1 MTTATTPRP
10 PAPTITARKS
20 NVVRNRTFVWG
31 GVDLIVAIWVIIP
44 LFWIIAL
51 SFKPGADIADTHFD
65 LIPTHWTLG
74 NYRTIFKTSAFLDAL
89 RNSVGIAVIA
99 TLISVVLASFAAY
112 AISRL
117 RFRGKKILVGTS
129 LMVAMFPQ
137 ISLVTP
143 LFNVER
149 SAHLFNTWWG
159 LIIPYI
165 AFSLPLAIYTLSAF
179 FREIPRD
186 LERAAEIDG
195 ATPTQAFVRVIAPL
209 AMPGMVTSFIL
220 VFLFCWND
228 FLFAISFTSTSASQT
243 VPAAI
248 AFFTG
253 NSSFENPIG
262 NIAAAAVIITI
273 PILFFVLFFQRRIV
287 AGLTSG
293 AVKG

>member
-1 MTTATTPRP
+1 MAATATPPRNTK
-10 PAPTITARKS
+10 PASQKW
-20 NVVRNRTFVWG
+20 VWG
-31 GVDLIVAIWVIIP
+31 GVDLVVAIWVIIP
-44 LFWIIAL
+44 LLWIISL
-51 SFKPGADIADTHFD
+51 SFKTSSSITSTHFN
-65 LIPTHWTLG
+65 LIPSHWTLG

-99 TLISVVLASFAAY
+99 TLIAVIVASFAAY

-117 RFRGKKILVGTS
+117 RFRGKQVLVGSS
-129 LMVAMFPQ
+129 LLVAIFPQ
-137 ISLVTP
+137 ISLITP

-149 SAHLFNTWWG
+149 STHIFNTWLG

-186 LERAAEIDG
+186 LERAAQMDG

-228 FLFAISFTSTSASQT
+228 FLFAISFTATSSSQT

>member
-1 MTTATTPRP
+1 MATTVANANRP
-10 PAPTITARKS
+10 GR
-20 NVVRNRTFVWG
+20 NDVRNKKFVWG
-31 GVDLIVAIWVIIP
+31 GIDLVVAIWVIIP
-44 LFWIIAL
+44 LFWIVAL
-51 SFKPGADIADTHFD
+51 SFKTSASITSSHFN

-99 TLISVVLASFAAY
+99 TFISVILASFAAY

-117 RFRGKKILVGTS
+117 RFRGKKVLVGAS
-129 LMVAMFPQ
+129 LLVAMFPQ
-137 ISLVTP
+137 ISLITP
-143 LFNVER
+143 LFNFER
-149 SAHLFNTWWG
+149 SAHLFNTWFG

-165 AFSLPLAIYTLSAF
+165 CFSLPLAIYTLSAF

-186 LERAAEIDG
+186 LERAAQIDG
-195 ATPTQAFVRVIAPL
+195 ATPTQAFIRVIAPL

-228 FLFAISFTSTSASQT
+228 FLFAISFTATSSSQT

>member
-1 MTTATTPRP
+1 MAATLTPRKRAAWTGADFIVILWVLIP
-10 PAPTITARKS
+10 
-20 NVVRNRTFVWG
+20 VWW
-31 GVDLIVAIWVIIP
+31 IV
-44 LFWIIAL
+44 AL
-51 SFKPGADIADTHFD
+51 SFKDPSTISNGSFW
-65 LIPTHWTLG
+65 PTKWTFG
-74 NYRTIFKTSAFLDAL
+74 NYRTIFKTSDFLDAL
-89 RNSVGIAVIA
+89 RNSVVVAVIA
-99 TLISVVLASFAAY
+99 TLVAVILASFAAY

-117 RFRGKKILVGTS
+117 RFRGKRVLLGAS

-143 LFNVER
+143 MFNVER
-149 SAHLFNTWWG
+149 TIHLFDTWWG
-159 LIIPYI
+159 LVIPYI
-165 AFSLPLAIYTLSAF
+165 AFSLPLAIYILSSF

-186 LERAAEIDG
+186 LERAAEMDG
-195 ATPTQAFVRVIAPL
+195 ATPMQAFVRVIVPL
-209 AMPGMVTSFIL
+209 AMPGLVTASIL

-228 FLFAISFTSTSASQT
+228 FLFAISFTSTNNSRT

-273 PILFFVLFFQRRIV
+273 PILLFVLFFQRRIV

>member
-1 MTTATTPRP
+1 MADGLATT
-10 PAPTITARKS
+10 TGRK
-20 NVVRNRTFVWG
+20 FVWG
-31 GVDLIVAIWVIIP
+31 GIDVVVAIWIMIP
-44 LFWIIAL
+44 LAWIVSL
-51 SFKPGADIADTHFD
+51 SFKTSASITSSGFN
-65 LIPTHWTLG
+65 LIPSHWTWS
-74 NYRTIFKTSAFLDAL
+74 NYSNIFKTSAFLDAL

-99 TLISVVLASFAAY
+99 TVISVILASFAAY

-117 RFRGKKILVGTS
+117 RFRGKKLLVGAS
-129 LMVAMFPQ
+129 LLVAMFPQ

-149 SAHLFNTWWG
+149 STHIFNTWWG
-159 LIIPYI
+159 RIIPDI

-195 ATPTQAFVRVIAPL
+195 ATPTQAFMRVIAPL
-209 AMPGMVTSFIL
+209 AAPGMVTSFIL

-228 FLFAISFTSTSASQT
+228 FLFAISFTATSSAQT

>member
-1 MTTATTPRP
+1 MAATLTPRKR
-10 PAPTITARKS
+10 AGWTGA
-20 NVVRNRTFVWG
+20 
-31 GVDLIVAIWVIIP
+31 DLIVILWVLIP
-44 LFWIIAL
+44 VWWIVAL
-51 SFKPGADIADTHFD
+51 SFKAPSTISNGSFW
-65 LIPTHWTLG
+65 PTKWTFG
-74 NYRTIFKTSAFLDAL
+74 NYRTIFKTSDFLDAL
-89 RNSVGIAVIA
+89 RNSVVIAVIA
-99 TLISVVLASFAAY
+99 TLVAVVLASFAAY

-117 RFRGKKILVGTS
+117 RFRGKRVLLGAS

-143 LFNVER
+143 MFNVER
-149 SAHLFNTWWG
+149 SVHLFDTWWG
-159 LIIPYI
+159 LVIPYI
-165 AFSLPLAIYTLSAF
+165 AFSLPLAIYILSSF

-186 LERAAEIDG
+186 LERAAEMDG
-195 ATPTQAFVRVIAPL
+195 ATPMQAFVRVIAPL
-209 AMPGMVTSFIL
+209 AMPGLVTSSIL

-228 FLFAISFTSTSASQT
+228 FLFAISFTSTNNSRT

-273 PILFFVLFFQRRIV
+273 PILVFVLFFQRRIV

>member
-1 MTTATTPRP
+1 MAVAVAPPTRP
-10 PAPTITARKS
+10 KKPVNRK
-20 NVVRNRTFVWG
+20 FVWG
-31 GVDLIVAIWVIIP
+31 GVDLVVALWVIIP
-44 LFWIIAL
+44 LFWIISL
-51 SFKPGADIADTHFD
+51 SFKTPASITSTHFN

-99 TLISVVLASFAAY
+99 TTISVILASFAAY

-117 RFRGKKILVGTS
+117 RFRGKKVLVGAS
-129 LMVAMFPQ
+129 LLVAMFPQ
-137 ISLVTP
+137 ISLITP

-165 AFSLPLAIYTLSAF
+165 AFSLPIAIYTLSAF

-186 LERAAEIDG
+186 LERAAQIDG
-195 ATPTQAFVRVIAPL
+195 ATPVQAFVRVIAPL
-209 AMPGMVTSFIL
+209 AAPGMVTSFIL

-228 FLFAISFTSTSASQT
+228 FLFAISFTATSSAQT

-273 PILFFVLFFQRRIV
+273 PILFFVMFFQRRIV

>member
-1 MTTATTPRP
+1 MADIVTPRKK
-10 PAPTITARKS
+10 AAWTVA
-20 NVVRNRTFVWG
+20 
-31 GVDLIVAIWVIIP
+31 DLIVIIWVMVP
-44 LFWIIAL
+44 LWWIVAL
-51 SFKPGADIADTHFD
+51 SFKVPSTISDDSFW
-65 LIPTHWTLG
+65 PTKWTIG
-74 NYRTIFKTSAFLDAL
+74 NYRTIFKTSDFLDAL
-89 RNSVGIAVIA
+89 RNSVVIAVIA
-99 TLISVVLASFAAY
+99 TTVAVVLASFAAY

-117 RFRGKKILVGTS
+117 RFRGKRILLGAS

-143 LFNVER
+143 MFNVER
-149 SAHLFNTWWG
+149 SIHLFDTWWG
-159 LIIPYI
+159 LVIPYI
-165 AFSLPLAIYTLSAF
+165 AFSLPLAIYILSSF

-186 LERAAEIDG
+186 LERAAEMDG
-195 ATPTQAFVRVIAPL
+195 ATPLQAFVRVIAPL
-209 AMPGMVTSFIL
+209 AMPGVVTASIL

-228 FLFAISFTSTSASQT
+228 FLFAISFTSTNKSRT

>member
-1 MTTATTPRP
+1 MAIATNATTG
-10 PAPTITARKS
+10 RK
-20 NVVRNRTFVWG
+20 FAWG
-31 GVDLIVAIWVIIP
+31 GIDFVIAIWVIIP
-44 LFWIIAL
+44 LVWIVSL
-51 SFKPGADIADTHFD
+51 SFKAPSSIATKGFD
-65 LIPTHWTLG
+65 LIPTHWTLS
-74 NYRTIFKTSAFLDAL
+74 NYSTIFKTSDFIDAL

-99 TLISVVLASFAAY
+99 TLIAVVLASFAAY

-117 RFRGKKILVGTS
+117 RFRGKRVLVGAS
-129 LMVAMFPQ
+129 LLVAMFPQ

-186 LERAAEIDG
+186 LERAAEMDG
-195 ATPTQAFVRVIAPL
+195 ATPLQAFVRVIAPL
-209 AMPGMVTSFIL
+209 AMPGLVTSFIL

-228 FLFAISFTSTSASQT
+228 FLFAISFTSTNSSRT
-243 VPAAI
+243 VPAA
-248 AFFTG
+248 
-253 NSSFENPIG
+253 
-262 NIAAAAVIITI
+262 
-273 PILFFVLFFQRRIV
+273 ILFFVLFFQRRIV

>member
-1 MTTATTPRP
+1 MAATTTTPKHTAPRP
-10 PAPTITARKS
+10 PRKS
-20 NVVRNRTFVWG
+20 NVARNRGFVWG
-31 GVDLIVAIWVIIP
+31 GVDLVVAIWVIIP

-65 LIPTHWTLG
+65 LIPTHWTWS

-99 TLISVVLASFAAY
+99 TLISVILASFAAY

-117 RFRGKKILVGTS
+117 RFRGKKVLVGTS
-129 LMVAMFPQ
+129 LLVAMFPQ

-195 ATPTQAFVRVIAPL
+195 ATPTQAFIRVIAPL

>member
-1 MTTATTPRP
+1 MAIATNATTG
-10 PAPTITARKS
+10 RK
-20 NVVRNRTFVWG
+20 FAWG
-31 GVDLIVAIWVIIP
+31 GIDFVIAIWVIIP
-44 LFWIIAL
+44 LVWIVSL
-51 SFKPGADIADTHFD
+51 SFKAPSSIATKGFD
-65 LIPTHWTLG
+65 LIPTHWTLS
-74 NYRTIFKTSAFLDAL
+74 NYSTIFKTSDFIDAL

-99 TLISVVLASFAAY
+99 TLIAVVLASFAAY

-117 RFRGKKILVGTS
+117 RFRGKRVLVGAS
-129 LMVAMFPQ
+129 LLVAMFPQ

-186 LERAAEIDG
+186 LERAAEMDG
-195 ATPTQAFVRVIAPL
+195 ATPLQAFVRVIAPL
-209 AMPGMVTSFIL
+209 AMPGLVTSFIL

-228 FLFAISFTSTSASQT
+228 FLFAISFTSTNSSRT

-248 AFFTG
+248 AFFSA

>member
-1 MTTATTPRP
+1 MTAVT
-10 PAPTITARKS
+10 
-20 NVVRNRTFVWG
+20 RTRGRGAGWAG
-31 GVDLIVAIWVIIP
+31 GDALVLLWVLFPLWWIV
-44 LFWIIAL
+44 AL
-51 SFKPGADIADTHFD
+51 SFKTPSAIANGDFW
-65 LIPTHWTLG
+65 PTGWTWN
-74 NYRTIFKTSAFLDAL
+74 NYSTIFKNSDFLYAL
-89 RNSVGIAVIA
+89 RNSLVVAVISTLIAVI
-99 TLISVVLASFAAY
+99 LGSFAAY

-117 RFRGKKILVGTS
+117 RFAGKRLLVGAS

-149 SAHLFNTWWG
+149 SIHLFDTWWG
-159 LIIPYI
+159 LVIPYV

-186 LERAAEIDG
+186 LERAAQMDG
-195 ATPTQAFVRVIAPL
+195 ATPAQAFVRVIAPL
-209 AMPGMVTSFIL
+209 AMPGVVTSSIL

-228 FLFAISFTSTSASQT
+228 FLFAISLTSTKHSQT

-262 NIAAAAVIITI
+262 NIAAAAVIISI
-273 PILFFVLFFQRRIV
+273 PILIFVLFFQRRIV

>member
-1 MTTATTPRP
+1 MAATLTPKKRAAWTGADFIVILWVLIP
-10 PAPTITARKS
+10 
-20 NVVRNRTFVWG
+20 VW
-31 GVDLIVAIWVIIP
+31 
-44 LFWIIAL
+44 WILAL
-51 SFKPGADIADTHFD
+51 SFKAPATISNGSFW
-65 LIPTHWTLG
+65 PTKWTLG
-74 NYRTIFKTSAFLDAL
+74 NYRTIFKTSDFLDAL
-89 RNSVGIAVIA
+89 RNSVVIAIIA
-99 TLISVVLASFAAY
+99 TLVAVVLASFAAY

-117 RFRGKKILVGTS
+117 RFRGKRVLLGAS

-143 LFNVER
+143 MFNVER
-149 SAHLFNTWWG
+149 TIHLFDTWWG
-159 LIIPYI
+159 LVIPYI
-165 AFSLPLAIYTLSAF
+165 AFSLPLAIYILSSF

-186 LERAAEIDG
+186 LERAAEMDG
-195 ATPTQAFVRVIAPL
+195 ATPMQAFVRVIAPL
-209 AMPGMVTSFIL
+209 AMPGLVTASIL

-228 FLFAISFTSTSASQT
+228 FLFAISFTSTNNSRT

-273 PILFFVLFFQRRIV
+273 PILVFVLFFQRRIV

>member
-1 MTTATTPRP
+1 MA
-10 PAPTITARKS
+10 ATITPKKRAAWTVADL
-20 NVVRNRTFVWG
+20 VVILWVLIPVW
-31 GVDLIVAIWVIIP
+31 
-44 LFWIIAL
+44 WIAAL
-51 SFKPGADIADTHFD
+51 SFKDPATISNGSFW
-65 LIPTHWTLG
+65 PTKWTFG
-74 NYRTIFKTSAFLDAL
+74 NYRTIFKSSDFLDAL
-89 RNSVGIAVIA
+89 RNSIGIAVIA
-99 TLISVVLASFAAY
+99 TLISVVCASFAAY

-117 RFRGKKILVGTS
+117 RFRGKRILLGAS

-143 LFNVER
+143 MFNIER
-149 SAHLFNTWWG
+149 SVHLFDTWWG
-159 LIIPYI
+159 LVIPYI
-165 AFSLPLAIYTLSAF
+165 AFSLPLAIYILASF

-186 LERAAEIDG
+186 LERAAEMDG
-195 ATPTQAFVRVIAPL
+195 ATPLQAFVRVIAPL
-209 AMPGMVTSFIL
+209 AMPGLVTASIL

-228 FLFAISFTSTSASQT
+228 FLFAISFTSTNNSRT

-273 PILFFVLFFQRRIV
+273 PILFFVMFFQRRIV

>member
-1 MTTATTPRP
+1 MADTVTPQKRAAWTGADLLVILWVLIP
-10 PAPTITARKS
+10 
-20 NVVRNRTFVWG
+20 VWW
-31 GVDLIVAIWVIIP
+31 IV
-44 LFWIIAL
+44 AL
-51 SFKPGADIADTHFD
+51 SFKDPSTISNDSFW
-65 LIPTHWTLG
+65 PTKWTFG
-74 NYRTIFKTSAFLDAL
+74 NYRTIFKTSDFLYAL
-89 RNSVGIAVIA
+89 RNSVVIAVIA
-99 TLISVVLASFAAY
+99 TLIAVTFASFAAY

-117 RFRGKKILVGTS
+117 RFRGKRVLLGAS

-149 SAHLFNTWWG
+149 TIHLFDTWWG
-159 LIIPYI
+159 LVIPYI
-165 AFSLPLAIYTLSAF
+165 AFSLPLAIYILSSF

-186 LERAAEIDG
+186 LERAAEMDG
-195 ATPTQAFVRVIAPL
+195 ATPLQAFVRVIAPL
-209 AMPGMVTSFIL
+209 AMPGLVTASIL

-228 FLFAISFTSTSASQT
+228 FLFAISFTSTNNSRT

-273 PILFFVLFFQRRIV
+273 PILVFVLFFQRRIV

>member
-1 MTTATTPRP
+1 MAATLA
-10 PAPTITARKS
+10 APGRKVTWTVTDI
-20 NVVRNRTFVWG
+20 VVI
-31 GVDLIVAIWVIIP
+31 LWVLIP
-44 LFWIIAL
+44 LLWIISL
-51 SFKPGADIADTHFD
+51 SFKAPSAIANGN
-65 LIPTHWTLG
+65 LWPTSWTWG
-74 NYRTIFKTSAFLDAL
+74 NYSAIFETSDFLDAL
-89 RNSVGIAVIA
+89 RNSIGISVIA
-99 TLISVVLASFAAY
+99 TVIATVVASFAAY

-117 RFRGKKILVGTS
+117 RFRGKKVLVGAS
-129 LMVAMFPQ
+129 LLVAMFPQ

-149 SAHLFNTWWG
+149 TTHLFNTWWG
-159 LIIPYI
+159 LVIPYI
-165 AFSLPLAIYTLSAF
+165 AFSLPMAIYILSAF

-186 LERAAEIDG
+186 LERAAQIDG
-195 ATPTQAFVRVIAPL
+195 ATPLQAFVRVIAPL

-228 FLFAISFTSTSASQT
+228 FLFALSFTSTNSSRT

-248 AFFTG
+248 AYFTG

>member
-1 MTTATTPRP
+1 MAATLTPRKRV
-10 PAPTITARKS
+10 AWA
-20 NVVRNRTFVWG
+20 G
-31 GVDLIVAIWVIIP
+31 ADLIVIGWVLFP
-44 LFWIIAL
+44 LWWIVAL
-51 SFKPGADIADTHFD
+51 SFKDPKTISNGSFW
-65 LIPTHWTLG
+65 PTKWTIG
-74 NYRTIFKTSAFLDAL
+74 NYRTIFKTSDFLDAL
-89 RNSVGIAVIA
+89 RNSIVIAIIA
-99 TLISVVLASFAAY
+99 TLVAVVLASFAAY

-117 RFRGKKILVGTS
+117 RFRGKQVLLGAS

-143 LFNVER
+143 MFNVER
-149 SAHLFNTWWG
+149 SIHLFDTWWG
-159 LIIPYI
+159 LVIPYI
-165 AFSLPLAIYTLSAF
+165 AFSLPLAIYILSAF

-186 LERAAEIDG
+186 LERAAEMDG
-195 ATPTQAFVRVIAPL
+195 ASPLQAFARVIAPL
-209 AMPGMVTSFIL
+209 AMPGVITASIL

-228 FLFAISFTSTSASQT
+228 FLFAISLTSTNRSRT

-248 AFFTG
+248 AFFSA

-273 PILFFVLFFQRRIV
+273 PILVFVLFFQRRIV

>member
-1 MTTATTPRP
+1 MAATVTPQKR
-10 PAPTITARKS
+10 AAWTGADVI
-20 NVVRNRTFVWG
+20 VV
-31 GVDLIVAIWVIIP
+31 IWVLIP
-44 LFWIIAL
+44 LWIVAL
-51 SFKPGADIADTHFD
+51 SFKDPSTISNGSFW
-65 LIPTHWTLG
+65 PTKWTLG
-74 NYRTIFKTSAFLDAL
+74 NYRTIFKTSDFLDAL
-89 RNSVGIAVIA
+89 RNSVVIAVIA
-99 TLISVVLASFAAY
+99 TLIAVVFASFAAY

-117 RFRGKKILVGTS
+117 RFRGKRVLLGAS

-143 LFNVER
+143 MFNVER
-149 SAHLFNTWWG
+149 SIHLFDTWWG
-159 LIIPYI
+159 LVIPYI
-165 AFSLPLAIYTLSAF
+165 AFSLPLAIYILSSF

-186 LERAAEIDG
+186 LERAAEMDG
-195 ATPTQAFVRVIAPL
+195 ATPLQAFVRVIAPL
-209 AMPGMVTSFIL
+209 AMPGLVTASIL

-228 FLFAISFTSTSASQT
+228 FLFAISFTSTNKSRT

>member
-1 MTTATTPRP
+1 MAVAVAP
-10 PAPTITARKS
+10 PPPPKKPVNRK
-20 NVVRNRTFVWG
+20 FVWG
-31 GVDLIVAIWVIIP
+31 GVDLVVALWVIIP
-44 LFWIIAL
+44 LFWIISL
-51 SFKPGADIADTHFD
+51 SFKTPASITSTHFN

-99 TLISVVLASFAAY
+99 TTISVILASFAAY

-117 RFRGKKILVGTS
+117 RFRGKKVLVGAS
-129 LMVAMFPQ
+129 LLVAMFPQ
-137 ISLVTP
+137 ISLITP

-165 AFSLPLAIYTLSAF
+165 AFSLPIAIYTLSAF

-186 LERAAEIDG
+186 LERAAQIDG
-195 ATPTQAFVRVIAPL
+195 ATPVQAFVRVIAPL
-209 AMPGMVTSFIL
+209 AAPGMVTSFIL

-228 FLFAISFTSTSASQT
+228 FLFAISFTATSSAQT

-273 PILFFVLFFQRRIV
+273 PILFFVMFFQRRIV

>member
-1 MTTATTPRP
+1 MATDG
-10 PAPTITARKS
+10 RK
-20 NVVRNRTFVWG
+20 FVWG
-31 GVDLIVAIWVIIP
+31 GIDVVVAIWVLVP
-44 LFWIIAL
+44 LLWILSL
-51 SFKPGADIADTHFD
+51 SFKTPGSITESGYGVN
-65 LIPTHWTLG
+65 LIPAHWTWA
-74 NYRTIFKTSAFLDAL
+74 NYSTIFKTSAFLDAL

-99 TLISVVLASFAAY
+99 TAIAVVVASFAAY

-117 RFRGKKILVGTS
+117 RFRGKKVLVGAS
-129 LMVAMFPQ
+129 LLVAMFPQ
-137 ISLVTP
+137 ISLITP
-143 LFNVER
+143 LFNFER
-149 SAHLFNTWWG
+149 SAHLFDTWWG

-186 LERAAEIDG
+186 LERAAQIDG

-228 FLFAISFTSTSASQT
+228 FLFAVSFTATSSSQT
-243 VPAAI
+243 VPAAL
-248 AFFTG
+248 AFFSA
-253 NSSFENPIG
+253 NSSFQNPIG
-262 NIAAAAVIITI
+262 NIAAAAVIVTI

>member
-1 MTTATTPRP
+1 MAAVLTPRRR
-10 PAPTITARKS
+10 AAWTLADS
-20 NVVRNRTFVWG
+20 
-31 GVDLIVAIWVIIP
+31 IVILWVLFP
-44 LFWIIAL
+44 LWWIVAL
-51 SFKPGADIADTHFD
+51 SFKTPTAINNGAFW
-65 LIPTHWTLG
+65 PTQWTVS
-74 NYRTIFKTSAFLDAL
+74 NYSGIFKNNDFLFAL
-89 RNSVGIAVIA
+89 RNSIIVAVIA
-99 TLISVVLASFAAY
+99 TAVAVLLGSFAAY

-117 RFRGKKILVGTS
+117 RFRGKKTLVGAS
-129 LMVAMFPQ
+129 LLVAMFPQ

-149 SAHLFNTWWG
+149 SIHLFDTWWG
-159 LIIPYI
+159 LVIPYV

-186 LERAAEIDG
+186 LERAAEMDG
-195 ATPTQAFVRVIAPL
+195 ATPMQAFARVIAPL
-209 AMPGMVTSFIL
+209 AAPGLVTSAIL

-228 FLFAISFTSTSASQT
+228 FLFAISLTSTTNSRT

-253 NSSFENPIG
+253 TSSFENPIG
-262 NIAAAAVIITI
+262 NIAAAAVIISI
-273 PILFFVLFFQRRIV
+273 PILLFVLFFQRRIV

>member
-1 MTTATTPRP
+1 MATPLTPRKR
-10 PAPTITARKS
+10 AAWTGA
-20 NVVRNRTFVWG
+20 
-31 GVDLIVAIWVIIP
+31 DLIVILWVLIP
-44 LFWIIAL
+44 VWWIVAL
-51 SFKPGADIADTHFD
+51 SFKDPKTISDDSFW
-65 LIPTHWTLG
+65 PTKWTFG
-74 NYRTIFKTSAFLDAL
+74 NYRTIFKTSDFLYAL
-89 RNSVGIAVIA
+89 RNSVVIAVIA
-99 TLISVVLASFAAY
+99 TVVAVVLASFAAY

-117 RFRGKKILVGTS
+117 RFRGKRILLGAS

-149 SAHLFNTWWG
+149 SVSLFDTWWG
-159 LIIPYI
+159 LVIPYI
-165 AFSLPLAIYTLSAF
+165 AFSLPLAIYILSSF

-186 LERAAEIDG
+186 LERAAEMDG
-195 ATPTQAFVRVIAPL
+195 ATPMQAFIRVIVPL
-209 AMPGMVTSFIL
+209 AMPGLVTASIL

-228 FLFAISFTSTSASQT
+228 FLFAISFTSTNSSRT

-273 PILFFVLFFQRRIV
+273 PILVFVLFFQRRIV

>member
-1 MTTATTPRP
+1 MAAVITPGKRAGWTATD
-10 PAPTITARKS
+10 I
-20 NVVRNRTFVWG
+20 VVV
-31 GVDLIVAIWVIIP
+31 IWVIVP
-44 LFWIIAL
+44 LLWIISL
-51 SFKPGADIADTHFD
+51 SFKSPSAIADGN
-65 LIPTHWTLG
+65 LWPTSWTWS
-74 NYRTIFKTSAFLDAL
+74 NYSTIFQTSDFYDAL
-89 RNSVGIAVIA
+89 RNSVVIAVIA
-99 TLISVVLASFAAY
+99 TAIGTLLASFAAY
-112 AISRL
+112 AIARL
-117 RFRGKKILVGTS
+117 RFRGKRFLIGAS
-129 LMVAMFPQ
+129 LLVAMFPQ

-143 LFNVER
+143 LFNVLR
-149 SAHLFNTWWG
+149 VTHLFNTWWG
-159 LIIPYI
+159 LVIPYV
-165 AFSLPLAIYTLSAF
+165 AFSLPMAIYILSAF

-195 ATPTQAFVRVIAPL
+195 ATPLQAFVRVIAPL
-209 AMPGMVTSFIL
+209 AAPGMVTSFIL

-228 FLFAISFTSTSASQT
+228 FLFAISFTSSNASRT

-273 PILFFVLFFQRRIV
+273 PILVFVLFFQRRIV

>member
-1 MTTATTPRP
+1 MAATLATPG
-10 PAPTITARKS
+10 RKLRWGAVDA
-20 NVVRNRTFVWG
+20 VV
-31 GVDLIVAIWVIIP
+31 LIWVLIP
-44 LFWIIAL
+44 LLWIISL
-51 SFKPGADIADTHFD
+51 SFKAPSAIANGN
-65 LIPTHWTLG
+65 LWPTAWTWS
-74 NYRTIFKTSAFLDAL
+74 NYSTIFKTSDFLDAL
-89 RNSVGIAVIA
+89 RNSVGISVIA
-99 TLISVVLASFAAY
+99 TAISTLLASFAAY

-117 RFRGKKILVGTS
+117 RFRGKRVLVGS
-129 LMVAMFPQ
+129 ALLVAMFPQ

-149 SAHLFNTWWG
+149 TTHLFNTWWG
-159 LIIPYI
+159 LVIPYT
-165 AFSLPLAIYTLSAF
+165 AFSLPMAVYILSAF

-195 ATPTQAFVRVIAPL
+195 ATPMQAFARVIAPL
-209 AMPGMVTSFIL
+209 ALPGMVTAFIL
-220 VFLFCWND
+220 VFLYCWND
-228 FLFAISFTSTSASQT
+228 FLFAISFTSTNASRT

-248 AFFTG
+248 AYFTG

>member
-1 MTTATTPRP
+1 MAAVITPGKRAGWTA
-10 PAPTITARKS
+10 ID
-20 NVVRNRTFVWG
+20 VV
-31 GVDLIVAIWVIIP
+31 VAIWVIVPI
-44 LFWIIAL
+44 LWIVSL
-51 SFKPGADIADTHFD
+51 SFKTPAAITNGN
-65 LIPTHWTLG
+65 LWPTSWTTS
-74 NYRTIFKTSAFLDAL
+74 NYSTIFSTSDFYDAL

-99 TLISVVLASFAAY
+99 TAIGTLLASFAAY
-112 AISRL
+112 AIARL
-117 RFRGKKILVGTS
+117 RFRGKRILVGAS
-129 LMVAMFPQ
+129 LLVAMFPQ

-143 LFNVER
+143 LFNVLR
-149 SAHLFNTWWG
+149 VTHLFNTWWG
-159 LIIPYI
+159 LVIPYVC
-165 AFSLPLAIYTLSAF
+165 FSLPMAIYILSAF

-195 ATPTQAFVRVIAPL
+195 ATPLQAFVRVIAPL
-209 AMPGMVTSFIL
+209 AAPGMVTAFIL

-228 FLFAISFTSTSASQT
+228 FLFAISFTSTNASRT

-248 AFFTG
+248 AYFTG

-273 PILFFVLFFQRRIV
+273 PILVFVLFFQRRIV

>member
-1 MTTATTPRP
+1 MAATVATPG
-10 PAPTITARKS
+10 RKAS
-20 NVVRNRTFVWG
+20 WAFTNLVVV
-31 GVDLIVAIWVIIP
+31 IWILVP
-44 LFWIIAL
+44 LFWIVSL
-51 SFKPGADIADTHFD
+51 SFKTPSALTDGG
-65 LIPTHWTLG
+65 LWPSHWTTA
-74 NYRTIFKTSAFLDAL
+74 NYQTIFKQSAFYDAL

-99 TLISVVLASFAAY
+99 TLIGTVLASFAAY
-112 AISRL
+112 AVARL
-117 RFRGKKILVGTS
+117 RFRGKKFFIGAS
-129 LMVAMFPQ
+129 LLIAMFPQ

-143 LFNVER
+143 LFNVFR
-149 SAHLFNTWWG
+149 ITNLFNTWWA

-165 AFSLPLAIYTLSAF
+165 CFSLPMAIYILSAF

-195 ATPTQAFVRVIAPL
+195 ATPFQAFTRVIAPL
-209 AMPGMVTSFIL
+209 AAPGMVTAFIL

-228 FLFAISFTSTSASQT
+228 FLFAISFTSSNASRT

-248 AFFTG
+248 AYFTG

-273 PILFFVLFFQRRIV
+273 PILIFVLFFQRRIV

>member
-1 MTTATTPRP
+1 
-10 PAPTITARKS
+10 
-20 NVVRNRTFVWG
+20 
-31 GVDLIVAIWVIIP
+31 
-44 LFWIIAL
+44 
-51 SFKPGADIADTHFD
+51 
-65 LIPTHWTLG
+65 
-74 NYRTIFKTSAFLDAL
+74 L
-89 RNSVGIAVIA
+89 RNSIVVAVIA
-99 TLISVVLASFAAY
+99 TAVAVILGSFAAY

-117 RFRGKKILVGTS
+117 RFGGKRVLVGAS
-129 LMVAMFPQ
+129 LLVAMFPQ

-143 LFNVER
+143 LFNIER
-149 SAHLFNTWWG
+149 SIHLFDTWWG
-159 LIIPYI
+159 LVIPYV

-186 LERAAEIDG
+186 LERAAQMDG

-209 AMPGMVTSFIL
+209 AAPGVVTSSIL

-228 FLFAISFTSTSASQT
+228 FLFAISLTSTKHSQT

-262 NIAAAAVIITI
+262 NIAAAAVIISI
-273 PILFFVLFFQRRIV
+273 PILLFVLFFQRRIV
-287 AGLTSG
+287 AGLTAG

>member
-1 MTTATTPRP
+1 MAAVITPGKRAGWTA
-10 PAPTITARKS
+10 ID
-20 NVVRNRTFVWG
+20 VV
-31 GVDLIVAIWVIIP
+31 VAIWVIVP
-44 LFWIIAL
+44 LLWIVSL
-51 SFKPGADIADTHFD
+51 SFKSPAAIADGN
-65 LIPTHWTLG
+65 LWPTHWTTS
-74 NYRTIFKTSAFLDAL
+74 NYSSIFQTSDFYDAL

-99 TLISVVLASFAAY
+99 TAIGTLLASFAAY
-112 AISRL
+112 AIARL
-117 RFRGKKILVGTS
+117 RFRGKQLLVGAS
-129 LMVAMFPQ
+129 LLVAMFPQ

-143 LFNVER
+143 LFNVLR
-149 SAHLFNTWWG
+149 VTHLFNTWWG
-159 LIIPYI
+159 LVIPYVC
-165 AFSLPLAIYTLSAF
+165 FSLPMAIYILSAF

-195 ATPTQAFVRVIAPL
+195 ATPLQAFVRVIAPL
-209 AMPGMVTSFIL
+209 AAPGMVTAFIL

-228 FLFAISFTSTSASQT
+228 FLFAISFTSSNASRT

-248 AFFTG
+248 AYFTG

-273 PILFFVLFFQRRIV
+273 PILVFVLFFQRRIV